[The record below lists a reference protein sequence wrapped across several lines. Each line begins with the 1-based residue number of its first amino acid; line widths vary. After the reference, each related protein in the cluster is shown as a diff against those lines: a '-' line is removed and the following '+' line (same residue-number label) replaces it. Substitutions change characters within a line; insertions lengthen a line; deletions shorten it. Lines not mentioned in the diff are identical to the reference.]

1 MLSKMPPSKIA
12 AFVLKVLLGMAAVG
26 PCMAVAQDLQPGI
39 IGTDDRVPVKG
50 NAEPWQSI
58 GQINIGGYRTRSLC
72 TGTLIAPRLV
82 LTAAHCVID
91 PHTSHVFRLENIHFA
106 AGVFRDQTL
115 ALAKAACIKL
125 PPDFQ
130 YHGPQRL
137 LPDLPFQRVD
147 WKSFSRDLAL
157 IVLDR
162 TISAVKPMPV
172 AEAPEL
178 GPGAA
183 VAHASYPADRR
194 YILSV
199 QKACRIIADMG
210 GLVAADCDT
219 HAGSSGGP
227 LLVQGPNG
235 MEVAGVLSGAIA
247 KSASIFVPAAVWK
260 DLQSDTTCP

>member
-1 MLSKMPPSKIA
+1 LSKVPTSKIA
-12 AFVLKVLLGMAAVG
+12 ALVLKVFLGMAAVW
-26 PCMAVAQDLQPGI
+26 PSVAVAQDLQPGI
-39 IGTDDRVPVKG
+39 IGTDDRVPVTG

-91 PHTSHVFRLENIHFA
+91 PRTGQFFRLENIHFA

-130 YHGPQRL
+130 YHGPERL

-147 WKSFSRDLAL
+147 WQSFKRDLAL

-162 TISAVKPMPV
+162 TISAVKPIPV
-172 AEAPEL
+172 AEAPQL
-178 GPGAA
+178 GLGAA

-199 QKACRIIADMG
+199 QKACRIIANMD

-219 HAGSSGGP
+219 HVGSSGGP
-227 LLVQGPNG
+227 LLVQGRTG
-235 MEVAGVLSGAIA
+235 TEVAGVLSGAIA
-247 KSASIFVPAAVWK
+247 KSASIFVPVSVWK
-260 DLQSDTTCP
+260 GLQSDTACP